1 MRISISKLAKLV
13 EEGENLRLFNELLV
27 GFIKVPELSKTSF

>member
-13 EEGENLRLFNELLV
+13 EEGENLRLFNELLISLV
-27 GFIKVPELSKTSF
+27 KVLELSETSF

>member
-13 EEGENLRLFNELLV
+13 EEGENLRLLNELLV
-27 GFIKVPELSKTSF
+27 GLVKVLELSKTSF

>member
-13 EEGENLRLFNELLV
+13 KEGENLRLFNELLV
-27 GFIKVPELSKTSF
+27 GLVKVLELSETFF